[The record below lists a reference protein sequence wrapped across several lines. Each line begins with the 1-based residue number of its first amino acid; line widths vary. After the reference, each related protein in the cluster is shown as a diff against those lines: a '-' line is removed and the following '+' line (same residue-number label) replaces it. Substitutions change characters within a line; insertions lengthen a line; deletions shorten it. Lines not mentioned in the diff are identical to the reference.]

1 MHGLQHLAL
10 MRFAIFIAA
19 IVTSS
24 WACAQPVPLREQLPG
39 WASKAWTHAAN
50 THGLDIFGGVNPF
63 MQRGDFDGD
72 GKADLAILVQARST
86 KKIGILF
93 LHRKSKPL
101 LVGAGFPL
109 GNAGDDFSWL
119 DIWAVEDRE
128 SIRSS
133 DSQKSLQ
140 LKTDAVMVA
149 KEGSAGGLIYF
160 SGGKYKWQQHGD

>member
-1 MHGLQHLAL
+1 
-10 MRFAIFIAA
+10 MRFCLLIAA
-19 IVTSS
+19 IVASQL
-24 WACAQPVPLREQLPG
+24 AYAQQLPLKQQLPS
-39 WASKAWTHAAN
+39 WASKGWSDASKA
-50 THGLDIFGGVNPF
+50 HGLDIFGGVNPF